1 MQYSI
6 LLLFLLLILF
16 SFIDDG
22 EASSSPRTL
31 KLCMYLKAIRRSTS
45 ECEQVNLDNTTNAEG
60 NSSSSTMS
68 PLAKIIANIEKRNE
82 KLKLTKKRR
91 KLSPP
96 LPQCSSNLD
105 SGYKQC
111 RVDITCSSGYSC
123 ETNSKT
129 RCCMEA
135 NHSPEIETTRTTD
148 EFKTCPSNH
157 QMSYFCQTSRARKT
171 IRKCRTDQD
180 CMFSNV
186 QKCCDAGC
194 GFNVCVVATGNFIEN
209 TLIFLGS
216 K

>member
-1 MQYSI
+1 MQCST
-6 LLLFLLLILF
+6 LLPLLLLIF
-16 SFIDDG
+16 SNWKG

-31 KLCMYLKAIRRSTS
+31 KLCLYLKAIRRSTA
-45 ECEQVNLDNTTNAEG
+45 ECDQVTLDNLTSVEENQP
-60 NSSSSTMS
+60 NSTMS

-82 KLKLTKKRR
+82 KVKMTKKF
-91 KLSPP
+91 KKFGVP
-96 LPQCSSNLD
+96 LPMCSSNLE

-111 RVDITCSSGYSC
+111 RMDITCSSGYSC
-123 ETNSKT
+123 ENNSKT

-135 NHSPEIETTRTTD
+135 NHSPEIERKTE
-148 EFKTCPSNH
+148 EFKTCPSQL
-157 QMSYFCQTSRARKT
+157 QMAYFCQKTSTARKT
-171 IRKCRTDQD
+171 VKPCKTDQD

-194 GFNVCVVATGNFIEN
+194 GFNVCVVASGNYTQN

>member
-6 LLLFLLLILF
+6 LSLFLLLILF

-45 ECEQVNLDNTTNAEG
+45 ECEQVNLDNTTTAEG

-82 KLKLTKKRR
+82 KLKLTKKLR

-123 ETNSKT
+123 ETKSKT
-129 RCCMEA
+129 RCCMEV

-148 EFKTCPSNH
+148 EYK
-157 QMSYFCQTSRARKT
+157 
-171 IRKCRTDQD
+171 
-180 CMFSNV
+180 
-186 QKCCDAGC
+186 
-194 GFNVCVVATGNFIEN
+194 E
-209 TLIFLGS
+209 
-216 K
+216 